1 MIFHGRSMVLGRQ
14 TSVKLNDLT
23 IQFRKSDSKSMR
35 NLNLDQLQTL
45 IAIADLGTFAAAAQ
59 ALHLAPPTV
68 SLHIKELEARMN
80 ATLLLRGRRQAEL
93 TSAGQVLVQKGRKL
107 LEAGDDLIDQVQRH
121 ASGRAG
127 LVKVGVSAGVNI
139 RLFPLML
146 DALSRHSPGIDIKLE
161 AVGSA
166 DSMQRLKAGT
176 LDIALV
182 ASPQA
187 ETAEIML
194 TPWRNDPMVALL
206 PSAWEVPERVSP
218 EWLASRPWACF
229 ASATQMHGLIA
240 GWFGQAGLSPR
251 PFIALTYTEAL
262 KSLAAAGQA
271 AALLPLEAMEEQQ
284 QQSSVQIRHLS
295 PTLMRPMA
303 IAHRQL
309 PTLNPAVASVLAVL
323 AKFGNQ
329 AAVST
334 PRLS

>member
-1 MIFHGRSMVLGRQ
+1 
-14 TSVKLNDLT
+14 
-23 IQFRKSDSKSMR
+23 MR

-146 DALSRHSPGIDIKLE
+146 DALSRHNPGIDIKLE

-166 DSMQRLKAGT
+166 DSVQRLKAGT
-176 LDIALV
+176 LDIGLV

-206 PSAWEVPERVSP
+206 PAAWEVPERVSP
-218 EWLASRPWACF
+218 EWLAGRPWACF

-251 PFIALTYTEAL
+251 PFVALTYTEAL

-271 AALLPLEAMEEQQ
+271 AALLPLEAMEERQQ
-284 QQSSVQIRHLS
+284 LSSVQIRHLS

-309 PTLNPAVASVLAVL
+309 PTLNPAVASVLTVL

-334 PRLS
+334 RHLA